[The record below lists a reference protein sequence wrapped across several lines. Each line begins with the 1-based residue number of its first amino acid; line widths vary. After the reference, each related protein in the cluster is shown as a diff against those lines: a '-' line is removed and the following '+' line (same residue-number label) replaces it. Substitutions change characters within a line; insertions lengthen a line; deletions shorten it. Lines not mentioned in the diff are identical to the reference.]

1 MSTPLREARA
11 PHFWRYTLVGLLT
24 FAPLWVTWLV
34 IDIVVGYLSRA
45 GRPGVTA
52 LAGGLRPLSPAAS
65 ELMLHP
71 WFSWVLAVAITLA
84 ALYLLGWATT
94 LVVGRRLIALFESVL
109 QRIPFARAIYA
120 STQRFISAMREQPA
134 GMQRV
139 VFIRFPND
147 DMLTVGLVT
156 RVMRDAD
163 TGREVA
169 AVYVPTAPNPTS
181 GYIELVPLDRITESD
196 WTVEE
201 AMRFVVTGGTS
212 APDVVRFGPLPVRA
226 DEPEPVKS

>member
-1 MSTPLREARA
+1 MTPTPRETRA
-11 PHFWRYTLVGLLT
+11 PHFWRHALIGLIT

-45 GRPGVTA
+45 GRPGVAA
-52 LAGGLRPLSPAAS
+52 LAGGLRPMSPAAAD
-65 ELMLHP
+65 LILHP
-71 WFSWVLAVAITLA
+71 WFSYVLAVAFTLG
-84 ALYLLGWATT
+84 ALYLLGLATT
-94 LVVGRRLIALFESVL
+94 RVVGRRLIGFFESLL
-109 QRIPFARAIYA
+109 QRIPLARTIYA
-120 STQRFISAMREQPA
+120 STQRFIAAMREQPA

-139 VFIRFPND
+139 VFIRFPTD
-147 DMLTVGLVT
+147 DMMTVGLVT
-156 RVMRDAD
+156 RMMRDAD

-181 GYIELVPLDRITESD
+181 GYIELVPADRLTETD

-212 APDVVRFGPLPVRA
+212 GPDVVRFGPLTRRPGDPPPQV
-226 DEPEPVKS
+226 P